1 MWKARSS
8 QCSDGPPLLTLEVGP
23 ADQPAECSICRMD
36 NFCWGQDVMPFL
48 EHTSGKA
55 LITMNCANNP
65 LCTD

>member
-36 NFCWGQDVMPFL
+36 YFL
-48 EHTSGKA
+48 LGAMLCEREHTSGKVTA
-55 LITMNCANNP
+55 GIDL
-65 LCTD
+65 